1 MDNGPD
7 REVSKVED
15 LAKATPGMAW
25 KLAKGLLFFQQEK
38 EAHGK

>member
-25 KLAKGLLFFQQEK
+25 KLAKGF
-38 EAHGK
+38 AHRRICFLQLAK